1 MSLAESILWI
11 PPIDPYNRSDRLARA
26 AAGSVPAGRQPGIPA
41 PHDGRQADRIER
53 VHIGVRDGE
62 FGHEF
67 EWDWR
72 ITLMTTRCIPY
83 S

>member
-11 PPIDPYNRSDRLARA
+11 PPIDPYNWSDRLARA

-41 PHDGRQADRIER
+41 PHDGRQADRVR
-53 VHIGVRDGE
+53 ASGVRDGE
-62 FGHEF
+62 FGYEF

-72 ITLMTTRCIPY
+72 ITLMTT
-83 S
+83 